1 MNDLIDK
8 VKEAYSQDGQSPSE
22 GAWQAL
28 EARMRKASRARKALR
43 LAPAIAACAA
53 GVILLAPERATVPAV
68 IAEAPVAI
76 AEAAAAIA
84 ETLPGGAAESPE
96 PADALPEP
104 PAGSTFP
111 DMPELTAG
119 PEPPT
124 NTEDTSAAGSI
135 HSDVKAAV
143 ADNSPGSK
151 SPDIYEEPTFPAENV
166 SRPRKDRRLSLGLNL
181 SSSASGS
188 NGVTYVK
195 MPQLPFLSLV
205 KSENNSTN
213 LAYYTAG
220 PLSNYSVTPT
230 SVRYVHDL
238 PLGVGLTASLAVS
251 KRLSIESGLD
261 YTYLHSVEDN
271 NGIRSDQSL
280 HFIGIPLR
288 AEYKFIMHGGLSVY
302 AGAGASVEKCV
313 KAAIGGTSFMEHGF
327 QCSAEAFAGAEYRIL
342 KNAGLYFQPTV
353 SYWFTETVLVTYRT
367 ENPLTFSLN
376 AGLRFHL

>member
-1 MNDLIDK
+1 MAQLRNNAGTGTQPNSGVVDDVFVIAYGNKTDQQE
-8 VKEAYSQDGQSPSE
+8 VSRTDEAPVSFSSLTRTPSFNGGDAGGFSKWINQKMVYPE
-22 GAWQAL
+22 SAN
-28 EARMRKASRARKALR
+28 
-43 LAPAIAACAA
+43 AA
-53 GVILLAPERATVPAV
+53 GVQGKV
-68 IAEAPVAI
+68 
-76 AEAAAAIA
+76 
-84 ETLPGGAAESPE
+84 TLS
-96 PADALPEP
+96 
-104 PAGSTFP
+104 FKI
-111 DMPELTAG
+111 
-119 PEPPT
+119 
-124 NTEDTSAAGSI
+124 N
-135 HSDVKAAV
+135 SDVKAAV

-166 SRPRKDRRLSLGLNL
+166 NRLRKDRRLSLGLNL

-213 LAYYTAG
+213 IAYDTAG

-251 KRLSIESGLD
+251 KRFSIESGQD

-288 AEYKFIMHGGLSVY
+288 AEYKFIMHGGFSVY